1 MSREKV
7 YRLHEDNFKRALDH
21 AEGLL
26 AEQFR
31 KGRESLEL
39 ALREPKRSL
48 DQNAKLWCL
57 LEDVACQCTLI
68 INGEKCTATR
78 EEWKTVF
85 SAALSRESRL
95 AVGLD
100 GGVVM
105 LGVST
110 SKLRKSEF
118 SDLIEII
125 YSYGAENGVR
135 WSERSIQV
143 FSDYPEARDAQQK

>member
-7 YRLHEDNFKRALDH
+7 YRLREDNFKRALDH

-78 EEWKTVF
+78 EEWKDVF
-85 SAALSRESRL
+85 TAALKRESRI
-95 AVGLD
+95 AMGID

-105 LGVST
+105 LGHST
-110 SKLRKSEF
+110 SKMRKAEF
-118 SDLIEII
+118 SELIELIH
-125 YSYGAENGVR
+125 SYGAENGVR
-135 WSERSIQV
+135 WSERAQAV
-143 FSDYPEARDAQQK
+143 YDEYREANQ

>member
-1 MSREKV
+1 MSKEKI
-7 YRLHEDNFKRALDH
+7 YRLREDNFKRALDH

-31 KGRESLEL
+31 NGRESLEL

-48 DQNAKLWCL
+48 DANAKLWAM

-78 EEWKTVF
+78 EEWKSVF
-85 SAALSRESRL
+85 TAALKRENRI
-95 AVGLD
+95 AMGID

-105 LGVST
+105 LGHST
-110 SKLRKSEF
+110 SKMRKAEF
-118 SDLIEII
+118 SELIELIHA
-125 YSYGAENGVR
+125 YGSENGVQ
-135 WSERSIQV
+135 WSEKALAIYDEYR
-143 FSDYPEARDAQQK
+143 EAA

>member
-7 YRLHEDNFKRALDH
+7 YRLRPDNYQKALQH
-21 AEGLL
+21 AGSIL
-26 AEQFR
+26 AEQFNT
-31 KGRESLEL
+31 GRQALEL

-78 EEWKTVF
+78 EEWKDVF
-85 SAALSRESRL
+85 TAALKRESRI
-95 AVGLD
+95 AMGID

-105 LGVST
+105 LGHST
-110 SKLRKSEF
+110 SKMRKAEF
-118 SDLIEII
+118 SELIELI
-125 YSYGAENGVR
+125 YSYGSESGIH
-135 WSERSIQV
+135 WSEKAQAVYAEYR
-143 FSDYPEARDAQQK
+143 EANQ

>member
-1 MSREKV
+1 MSREKI
-7 YRLHEDNFKRALDH
+7 YRLREDNFRRALDH
-21 AEGLL
+21 AEALL

-31 KGRESLEL
+31 KGREALEM

-57 LEDVACQCTLI
+57 LEDIACQCTLL

-85 SAALSRESRL
+85 TAALKRESRI
-95 AVGLD
+95 AMGID

-105 LGVST
+105 LGHST
-110 SKLRKSEF
+110 SKMRKAEF
-118 SDLIEII
+118 SELIELIHA
-125 YSYGAENGVR
+125 YGSENGVQ
-135 WSERSIQV
+135 WSEKALAIYDEYR
-143 FSDYPEARDAQQK
+143 EAA

>member
-7 YRLHEDNFKRALDH
+7 YRLREDNFKRALDH

-48 DQNAKLWCL
+48 DQNSKLWAI
-57 LEDVACQCTLI
+57 LEDVTCQCTLI

-78 EEWKTVF
+78 EEWKDVF
-85 SAALSRESRL
+85 TAAMKRESRI
-95 AVGLD
+95 AMGID

-105 LGVST
+105 LGHST
-110 SKLRKSEF
+110 SKMRKAEF
-118 SDLIEII
+118 SELIELI
-125 YSYGAENGVR
+125 YSYGAEKGIH
-135 WSERSIQV
+135 WSEKAKAVYAEYRESNQ
-143 FSDYPEARDAQQK
+143 

>member
-1 MSREKV
+1 MSKEKI
-7 YRLHEDNFKRALDH
+7 YRLREDNFKRALDH

-31 KGRESLEL
+31 NGRESLEL

-48 DQNAKLWCL
+48 DANAKLWAM

-78 EEWKTVF
+78 EEWKSVF
-85 SAALSRESRL
+85 TAALKRENRI
-95 AVGLD
+95 AMGID

-105 LGVST
+105 LGHST
-110 SKLRKSEF
+110 SKMRKAEF
-118 SDLIEII
+118 SELIELIHA
-125 YSYGAENGVR
+125 YGAENGVH
-135 WSERSIQV
+135 WS
-143 FSDYPEARDAQQK
+143 DKAQAVYAEYREVSQ